1 MSITWT
7 GVTVDG
13 LVSEASRASS
23 ANGCISIHQPQ
34 VCPGWRILKGQQL
47 ANRNVMAIAKGGL
60 LMLHL
65 MA

>member
-34 VCPGWRILKGQQL
+34 VCPGWRILKRQQL
-47 ANRNVMAIAKGGL
+47 ANRKVMAIAKGGL
-60 LMLHL
+60 LMPHL